1 MTTNTLEAS
10 VRPSHGKGPCRRL
23 RASGQMP
30 AVAYGL
36 GDGATPLAVSPKA
49 LGKILSGE
57 HGLNT
62 VVDVQV
68 AGQANFPALVVD
80 YQIHP
85 VTRAFLHVD
94 FKKIDLDKTVDVEV
108 KLELTGKPEGVTA
121 GGELHQ
127 VFRKLLVRCRPRQI
141 PVKLVHDVTSLAL
154 DTVAHVKDLKLPE
167 GVEVLLPPERTI
179 AGVQMA
185 KKRKDDEEEA
195 AAAAAGATPDAAAG
209 AKTSEAPKAKA
220 SEAPKEK

>member
-23 RASGQMP
+23 RAAGQMP
-30 AVAYGL
+30 AVAYG
-36 GDGATPLAVSPKA
+36 DGMAATALAVSPKA
-49 LGKILSGE
+49 LGKLLNGE

-62 VVDVQV
+62 VVELQV
-68 AGQANFPALVVD
+68 AGQTNFPALVVD

-127 VFRKLLVRCRPRQI
+127 VFRKLRVRCRPAQI
-141 PVKLVHDVTSLAL
+141 PVKLVHDVTSLVL
-154 DTVAHVKDLKLPE
+154 DTSAHVKDLKLPE
-167 GVEVLLPPERTI
+167 GVEVLLPPDRTI
-179 AGVQMA
+179 AGVVTA
-185 KKRKDDEEEA
+185 KKHKEDEEEA
-195 AAAAAGATPDAAAG
+195 AAAAAGGTPEAASASKAPP
-209 AKTSEAPKAKA
+209 AKSEAPKAT
-220 SEAPKEK
+220 